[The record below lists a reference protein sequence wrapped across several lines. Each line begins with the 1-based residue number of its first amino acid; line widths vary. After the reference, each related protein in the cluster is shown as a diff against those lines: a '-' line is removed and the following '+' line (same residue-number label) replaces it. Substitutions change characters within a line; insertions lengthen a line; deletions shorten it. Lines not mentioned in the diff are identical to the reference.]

1 MENRLK
7 LLELFGLVLRSRV
20 FLLSHCSI
28 FPLIFLYPE
37 LWIKLELF
45 IISTFISIIIHES
58 IHVIFSN
65 KPKLRFSNY
74 FIEVVSEKTDKK
86 RLLISTNAPLFTFLL
101 GALLYELTGEV
112 WVSFPFILHL
122 LLLPPDVANLVLN
135 ER

>member
-1 MENRLK
+1 MENRLE
-7 LLELFGLVLRSRV
+7 LLELFGFVLKYRI
-20 FLLSHCSI
+20 FLLLHCSI

-58 IHVIFSN
+58 IHIISSN
-65 KPKLRFSNY
+65 KSELRVSNF

-86 RLLISTNAPLFTFLL
+86 RLFVSTNAPVFTFLL
-101 GALLYELTGEV
+101 GVLLYELTGEI
-112 WVSFPFILHL
+112 WVSSPFILHL
-122 LLLPPDVANLVLN
+122 LLLPPELANFALN